1 VAGRDPD
8 AIAQEIAQTRAE
20 LAEAVDAIADR
31 VSPKHVAARG
41 VETAK
46 AQVAVAKGKPELLAA
61 AATIIV
67 LVAWFV
73 RRRRSR

>member
-8 AIAQEIAQTRAE
+8 TIAQEIEQTRAE

-41 VETAK
+41 LETAK
-46 AQVAVAKGKPELLAA
+46 AQLVVAKGKPELLAA
-61 AATIIV
+61 VATV
-67 LVAWFV
+67 VVVVAWFV